1 MVTIVCDL
9 STPVTWPVGANE
21 DGVCAVMLGGTDG
34 KAYSSSWQ
42 LDSRSPLE
50 KGECC
55 LLYMYAH
62 IQLRK
67 MACEH
72 RYMKKKW
79 NRYMYEYDT
88 RLISVFIY
96 EY

>member
-1 MVTIVCDL
+1 MVTIVCDV

-21 DGVCAVMLGGTDG
+21 DGACAVTLGGADG

-42 LDSRSPLE
+42 LNARNTLDE
-50 KGECC
+50 GEGC

-62 IQLRK
+62 IKLRK

-72 RYMKKKW
+72 RYMKKIMIHILDM
-79 NRYMYEYDT
+79 NHTY
-88 RLISVFIY
+88 LH
-96 EY
+96 